1 MADDATAVAAAKAEG
16 LPCWAELGEVTLAAT
31 SDEAVSAELEL
42 GSGRTNQNFIA
53 TRKDGAK
60 RYFVRIGQDIPAYGV
75 TRAKEQ
81 AAGRAA
87 ADAGIAP
94 QVLYTAPDA
103 MVTEF
108 SDGRTL
114 TDAQL
119 KAACAAGP
127 DNELLVEVVVAVRKL
142 HATPAPSELAP
153 AAGGGAGTESRWAPS
168 DSECLP
174 TLQHASTPRC
184 RCQCTRRPFSFPA
197 HCALLTLRWYSRRS
211 AVWGWLALAEE
222 QGYDRLPLLAE
233 ARSLVATLE
242 AVAGE
247 PSDDCFCH
255 YDLLPDN
262 LIRQPSGGGV
272 CVIDFEYAG
281 IGQRLMDLAIMS
293 MGCSLGPEEEK
304 NLLTAYTGSPASAEL
319 LRGFSALK
327 VLACLRETLW
337 GVTAEVSG
345 ASALPMAEAIS
356 YADENYEKLTT
367 YRAAFEQ
374 AESELQQAKQ

>member
-119 KAACAAGP
+119 RRRARPGP
-127 DNELLVEVVVAVRKL
+127 
-142 HATPAPSELAP
+142 TTSCW
-153 AAGGGAGTESRWAPS
+153 SRWWRR
-168 DSECLP
+168 C
-174 TLQHASTPRC
+174 AS
-184 RCQCTRRPFSFPA
+184 CTRRP
-197 HCALLTLRWYSRRS
+197 RRRS
-211 AVWGWLALAEE
+211 S
-222 QGYDRLPLLAE
+222 RPL
-233 ARSLVATLE
+233 R
-242 AVAGE
+242 AVARA
-247 PSDDCFCH
+247 PSRG
-255 YDLLPDN
+255 PAAG
-262 LIRQPSGGGV
+262 RPATVSV
-272 CVIDFEYAG
+272 CPRSSKSA
-281 IGQRLMDLAIMS
+281 RRA
-293 MGCSLGPEEEK
+293 
-304 NLLTAYTGSPASAEL
+304 AAASAP
-319 LRGFSALK
+319 A
-327 VLACLRETLW
+327 
-337 GVTAEVSG
+337 
-345 ASALPMAEAIS
+345 ALPRIPRTALS
-356 YADENYEKLTT
+356 
-367 YRAAFEQ
+367 
-374 AESELQQAKQ
+374 